1 MRAASPIKSLCLA
14 ECAEPTAVIVAPT
27 PKVERKAK
35 IVPVTTTGSTGAVTN
50 ALAKDTTN
58 AARQSRWR
66 SKQDGVALRGQAKER
81 MKGLRAAEGRE
92 SGGLMSDNPS
102 GITPEQRQDIARRAA
117 RLLRVR
123 SGARSVPKP
132 LAPPAL

>member
-1 MRAASPIKSLCLA
+1 
-14 ECAEPTAVIVAPT
+14 VIVAPP
-27 PKVERKAK
+27 PKVEQKAK
-35 IVPVTTTGSTGAVTN
+35 IVPAVTNTGNTGAVTN
-50 ALAKDTTN
+50 AVAKDTTN

-66 SKQDGVALRGQAKER
+66 SKQDVVALRGQAKER

-92 SGGLMSDNPS
+92 SGGLVSDNPS

-123 SGARSVPKP
+123 LGARSVPKP
-132 LAPPAL
+132 PAPPAP